1 MGNRTLEYDNH
12 KGFKCQRCEEWTLG
26 GHLYSSANN
35 ERICFLCHIEDVSD
49 EMLKKHSIREQ
60 TLAEIDTV
68 NEFTPSVIEKET
80 PVPVAPGRS
89 DQIRR
94 DPVAIDKIEWITDLL

>member
-1 MGNRTLEYDNH
+1 MGTRTLEYDNH

-49 EMLKKHSIREQ
+49 EMLKKHSTRGKTLSDIENVELLDQ
-60 TLAEIDTV
+60 T
-68 NEFTPSVIEKET
+68 VIEEEK
-80 PVPVAPGRS
+80 PAPIAPIGS

-94 DPVAIDKIEWITDLL
+94 GSVEIDKNAWIADLL